1 MNNIFEE
8 AYDGLAAVYEKWCTG
23 DMAYVSCKNFY
34 INYLKNIDGILV
46 ELGVGTGRI
55 ACTLVEEYH
64 KNIIGIDTSE
74 EMLALASK
82 KISMNHC
89 GGNIR
94 LIKENMLELALPN
107 PVSCIYL
114 PFRTIGHIIH
124 KQDVIR
130 LFERIRMNL
139 KDGGHFLFDHYIFD
153 REWAE
158 NHNRVRIKMYE
169 DRVISIEDY
178 YRYDFNK
185 QLMDCSVYVNEKEVA
200 RFPFAYRDVSY
211 YEEILRLTGFRIENL
226 YGEYDMSEMANNSRH
241 QIYVCIKDR

>member
-1 MNNIFEE
+1 MGVRVMNNIFEE

-74 EMLALASK
+74 EML
-82 KISMNHC
+82 
-89 GGNIR
+89 
-94 LIKENMLELALPN
+94 ELALQN
-107 PVSCIYL
+107 SVSCIYL
-114 PFRTIGHIIH
+114 PFRTISHIIH

-139 KDGGHFLFDHYIFD
+139 KDGGHFLFDHYILD

-169 DRVISIEDY
+169 DRAISIEDY

-185 QLMDCSVYVNEKEVA
+185 QLIDCSVYVNEKEVA

-211 YEEILRLTGFRIENL
+211 YEEIFPAACCGVVHLKIR
-226 YGEYDMSEMANNSRH
+226 MW
-241 QIYVCIKDR
+241 